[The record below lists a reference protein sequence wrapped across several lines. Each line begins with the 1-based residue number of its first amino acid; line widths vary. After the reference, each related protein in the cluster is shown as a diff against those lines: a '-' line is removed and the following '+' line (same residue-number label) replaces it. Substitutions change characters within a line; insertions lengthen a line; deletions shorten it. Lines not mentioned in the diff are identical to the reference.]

1 MYLCLKIVHELFKVL
16 HSQEPV
22 SVFSEEVDEQGC
34 VNFVVVDPV
43 QTMLT
48 IVKLETSEKSLST
61 FLKEIYNRKILH
73 YRAGRAQLNKPHD
86 GCQNQS
92 AKFLA
97 DQDVSNVTPQ
107 PMCEFQIRLP
117 FT

>member
-1 MYLCLKIVHELFKVL
+1 MYLCLQIVHELFKVL

-48 IVKLETSEKSLST
+48 IVKLET
-61 FLKEIYNRKILH
+61 
-73 YRAGRAQLNKPHD
+73 
-86 GCQNQS
+86 
-92 AKFLA
+92 
-97 DQDVSNVTPQ
+97 
-107 PMCEFQIRLP
+107 
-117 FT
+117 

>member
-1 MYLCLKIVHELFKVL
+1 MYLCLQIVHELFKVL
-16 HSQEPV
+16 DSQEPV

-61 FLKEIYNRKILH
+61 FLEKNL
-73 YRAGRAQLNKPHD
+73 
-86 GCQNQS
+86 
-92 AKFLA
+92 
-97 DQDVSNVTPQ
+97 
-107 PMCEFQIRLP
+107 
-117 FT
+117 